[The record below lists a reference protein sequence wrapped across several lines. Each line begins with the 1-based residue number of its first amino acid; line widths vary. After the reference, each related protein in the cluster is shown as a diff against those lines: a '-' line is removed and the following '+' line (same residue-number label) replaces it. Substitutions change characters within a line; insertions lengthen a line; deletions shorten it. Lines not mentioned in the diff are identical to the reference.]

1 MRDLLTGNPVRDVD
15 LVVEADA
22 AEFARDLAGS
32 LSASLRVHPR
42 FGTAVL
48 TLPDGR
54 SLDVASTRRET
65 YVYWDGSA
73 RVQCV
78 FTGAIVPA

>member
-1 MRDLLTGNPVRDVD
+1 MSNSTKTIRPFKTDARVRWNPTMRPTGAPDM
-15 LVVEADA
+15 E
-22 AEFARDLAGS
+22 G
-32 LSASLRVHPR
+32 RV
-42 FGTAVL
+42 FM
-48 TLPDGR
+48 
-54 SLDVASTRRET
+54 STRRET